1 MKPLLVL
8 GKVFLI
14 GCLWS
19 LFFIEGIRVIL
30 LINWHFDIF
39 WQPHWSY
46 LWNLWHEGWVIDH
59 PKEWAF
65 ILILL
70 ASVPMWLTG
79 WIFLSVVNWGRL
91 FEIAVIKPIREIK
104 ARFNDVSSPA
114 HNNLA
119 LKRVVKKKSYKE
131 IRPNIKGVS
140 VADTFEAH
148 PVSVAIKAEDN
159 EKTNNTASSSSPS
172 SQVKAARP
180 VTVSQSSKTT
190 EEKKPFTHSVFDFDD
205 DDDDFELDF
214 DYAVKSIQAKQNADN
229 VKEDFEEESDFNED
243 DSFNK
248 NKKKASTSED
258 SHKKGLAFEDFE
270 NDIRDDEFGDSID
283 EYEEDDKRTKNSSKK
298 RSRRDDF
305 DEDFEAERKR
315 DVNRRSRGDKESN
328 RRDREEGDDRGNKK
342 DRNDRRQNNIEK
354 RGEQQRRNDVGNP
367 IVDTLRQKGYE
378 IISGVTIKNTYIDY
392 LAVDSNVIYLCLVDK
407 EVGDWLADE
416 ERFNNEEPLWFSET
430 SHRVSPVRMVD
441 IARNMLA
448 KKLRDCKITF
458 DLRAFVIIQNGNI
471 INAED
476 MFEVWR
482 GIDVDVTRINRGS
495 PREIPLFSKSVDE
508 VENRIDSL
516 RFESLKKL
524 IRSIG

>member
-1 MKPLLVL
+1 LKPLLVL

-19 LFFIEGIRVIL
+19 LFFIEGIRVVL

-39 WQPHWSY
+39 WPPHWVY
-46 LWNLWHEGWVIDH
+46 LWNLWHDGWVIDQA
-59 PKEWAF
+59 KEWAF

-70 ASVPMWLTG
+70 ATVPMWLTG
-79 WIFLSVVNWGRL
+79 WIFLSVINWGKL
-91 FEIAVIKPIREIK
+91 FDFVIMKPLRAIN
-104 ARFNDVSSPA
+104 ARMNDITSPA

-131 IRPNIKGVS
+131 IRPNMKGQLVS
-140 VADTFEAH
+140 EDPFDNH
-148 PVSVAIKAEDN
+148 PVSLSIKDEDSN
-159 EKTNNTASSSSPS
+159 IGEGSSSSMLSPASSPS
-172 SQVKAARP
+172 RGVR
-180 VTVSQSSKTT
+180 QSTSATKSSAS

-214 DYAVKSIQAKQNADN
+214 DYGSKPAPAKQKD
-229 VKEDFEEESDFNED
+229 DFDDENDFDIEESSGNNRKRTRASD
-243 DSFNK
+243 DK
-248 NKKKASTSED
+248 PRG
-258 SHKKGLAFEDFE
+258 GLAFDEFE
-270 NDIRDDEFGDSID
+270 NDIRDEDFDD
-283 EYEEDDKRTKNSSKK
+283 DDYEEDNRRSKNSSKK

-305 DEDFEAERKR
+305 DDDFDFDRPQKR
-315 DVNRRSRGDKESN
+315 DNNRRSRNEKENN
-328 RRDREEGDDRGNKK
+328 RREREDRDDRDTRRNK
-342 DRNDRRQNNIEK
+342 NDRRQAEDK
-354 RGEQQRRNDVGNP
+354 RGEQQRRNDAGNP

-392 LAVDSNVIYLCLVDK
+392 IAVDENVICLCLVDK

-430 SHRVSPVRMVD
+430 AHRVSPVRMVD

-476 MFEVWR
+476 MFEVWH
-482 GIDVDVTRINRGS
+482 GVDVDVTRINRGS
-495 PREIPLFSKSVDE
+495 PKEIPLFSKSVDE
-508 VENRIDSL
+508 VEQRIDSL

-524 IRSIG
+524 IRSIS